1 MRHESSRHIQAWS
14 KLGVEVTGAGAAFE
28 LRSI

>member
-1 MRHESSRHIQAWS
+1 MSVAGTFR
-14 KLGVEVTGAGAAFE
+14 LGISWGGEVTGAGAAFE